1 MLEQWDARGGHSLAV
16 VGLVKLGPA
25 LIDHNKPGGV
35 RIALQQLERADS
47 MGLLPYLKW
56 WLRDYVRHTSRLASA
71 RGGIGL
77 LAKFLETDAE
87 FWRTPLVRL
96 LSRTS
101 GERRNVLL
109 QALVKFANK
118 STVEA
123 LREVSGADVEVAR
136 KLLERKQASRIFVRT
151 FGTLGVHH
159 GGWTSPLQAMDKRRL
174 RLLLGLLAAH
184 SRQFIAR
191 DTALDILWPDADPAA
206 AVNSLNQSVYQLR
219 RILDTSYSDGS
230 SPTYVI
236 SGADGLQLDPE
247 LVRVDVDE
255 FRALAVR
262 LRTTAGLDAEALARQ
277 AVDLVRG
284 PFLAEIRY
292 EEWVQPLAE
301 AIHAEVRETLLPLA
315 SSTTTSPDLAVRAGC
330 ALMLLDEF
338 DEAAVVVTARQLA
351 SAGRRVAARELI
363 QRFAKRLHAELDE
376 DPSDVLRGV
385 MSVLGLE
392 ASTTT

>member
-1 MLEQWDARGGHSLAV
+1 
-16 VGLVKLGPA
+16 
-25 LIDHNKPGGV
+25 V
-35 RIALQQLERADS
+35 RS
-47 MGLLPYLKW
+47 
-56 WLRDYVRHTSRLASA
+56 
-71 RGGIGL
+71 
-77 LAKFLETDAE
+77 
-87 FWRTPLVRL
+87 

-101 GERRNVLL
+101 GEPRNVLL

-123 LREVSGADVEVAR
+123 LREVGGADVEVAR
-136 KLLERKQASRIFVRT
+136 KQLARQQALRISVRT
-151 FGTLGVHH
+151 FGTLGVHRA
-159 GGWTSPLQAMDKRRL
+159 GWTSPLRAMDKRRL

-206 AVNSLNQSVYQLR
+206 AVNSLNQGVYQLR

-236 SGADGLQLDPE
+236 SGPDGLQLDPE
-247 LVRVDVDE
+247 LVRVDIDE

-262 LRTTAGLDAEALARQ
+262 LRTIAGPDAEALARQ

-315 SSTTTSPDLAVRAGC
+315 SSTATSPDLAVRAGC

-376 DPSDVLRGV
+376 EPSDALRGV
-385 MSVLGLE
+385 MSVLGLG